1 MAYET
6 ILLERRGSV
15 GLITLNRPRVMNA
28 INAQLVNELKL
39 AIDELEADAEVAAF
53 VLTGG
58 ERTFAAGADVTELRS
73 LTFPESYLKDIFAG
87 IDRLSEAR
95 KPTIAAVAGYVLG
108 GGCELA
114 MSCDIIIAAENA
126 KFGLPEVSLGIIP
139 GFGGTQRLTRLVGKA
154 KAMDLILTGRTMD
167 AAEAER
173 AGLVSRVVPAGE
185 LMDEAMKAAGKI
197 AGLSRPVAMLAKE
210 SVNRAYE
217 TTLSEGIKV
226 ERRLFQATFA
236 TEDQKEGM
244 AAFVEK
250 RAPQFQN
257 R

>member
-28 INAQLVNELKL
+28 INSALVNELAQAVDVL
-39 AIDELEADAEVAAF
+39 VADAKIGAIVI
-53 VLTGG
+53 TGSD
-58 ERTFAAGADVTELRS
+58 RVFAAGADVTELRP
-73 LTFPESYLKDIFAG
+73 LTFPESYIRDIYAK
-87 IDRLSEAR
+87 IDRLGEAR

-114 MSCDIIIAAENA
+114 MACDMIIAAENA

-139 GFGGTQRLTRLVGKA
+139 GFGGTQRLARFVGKA
-154 KAMDLILTGRTMD
+154 KAMDLILTGRMMD
-167 AAEAER
+167 ASEAER
-173 AGLVSRVVPAGE
+173 SGLISRVVPTDD
-185 LMDEAMKAAGKI
+185 LLDEAMKAAGKI
-197 AGLSRPVAMLAKE
+197 ASLSRPVAMLAKE
-210 SVNRAYE
+210 SVNHAYE
-217 TTLSEGIKV
+217 TTLSEGIRV

-250 RAPQFQN
+250 RAPQFHN

>member
-28 INAQLVNELKL
+28 INAQLVNELRL
-39 AIDELEADAEVAAF
+39 AVDELEADAKVAAI
-53 VLTGG
+53 VLTGS
-58 ERTFAAGADVTELRS
+58 ERVFAAGADVTELRTV
-73 LTFPESYLKDIFAG
+73 TFPDSYLKDIFAG

-114 MSCDIIIAAENA
+114 MMCDIIIAAENA
-126 KFGLPEVSLGIIP
+126 KFGLPEVALGIIP
-139 GFGGTQRLTRLVGKA
+139 GFGGTQRLTRFVGKA
-154 KAMDLILTGRTMD
+154 KAMDLILTGRMMD

-173 AGLVSRVVPAGE
+173 SGLVSRVVPADD
-185 LMDEAMKAAGKI
+185 LIDEAMKAAGKI
-197 AGLSRPVAMLAKE
+197 SGLSRPVAMMAKE

-217 TTLSEGIKV
+217 TTLGEGIRV
-226 ERRLFQATFA
+226 ERRIFQATFA

-250 RAPQFQN
+250 RAPQFHN